1 MSRLTD
7 RNYKNTTLPLES
19 CKPYLKLGRLEDL
32 EDKIGGELEKVI
44 SYIENGFTDNNGV
57 FHKQVYLAYV
67 DEEWC
72 ICDLKTDEWF
82 LVSEVIEC

>member
-1 MSRLTD
+1 MKRLTD

-19 CKPYLKLGRLEDL
+19 CQPYLKLGRLEDI
-32 EDKIGGELEKVI
+32 EYKIGGELEKVI
-44 SYIENGFTDNNGV
+44 DCIENGFTDKNGI
-57 FHKQVYLAYV
+57 FHKQGYLAYI

-82 LVSEVIEC
+82 LVSEVVE